1 MYSGN
6 SSSPNSSSSSSKIIH
21 DLNAVNKDEKLMN
34 AIFRLTK
41 NFENY
46 RDFESLV
53 TYLKENI
60 EYFEREDNEEEDI
73 HSRLFTFTAAGG
85 KSRVI
90 ANVDWVT
97 QTALSALHFYLFKL
111 LSTIKSDFTFA
122 HKQGLPYIIS
132 KRSKDYYSIDLSAA
146 TDRMPRELQKHILR
160 NICNKLSLNGEDIA
174 DS

>member
-21 DLNAVNKDEKLMN
+21 DLNAVNKDKKLCDS
-34 AIFRLTK
+34 IFNLAK

-53 TYLKENI
+53 TYLKDNI
-60 EYFEREDNEEEDI
+60 DYFEREDNGDSDI

-90 ANVDWVT
+90 ANVD
-97 QTALSALHFYLFKL
+97 
-111 LSTIKSDFTFA
+111 
-122 HKQGLPYIIS
+122 
-132 KRSKDYYSIDLSAA
+132 
-146 TDRMPRELQKHILR
+146 
-160 NICNKLSLNGEDIA
+160 
-174 DS
+174 